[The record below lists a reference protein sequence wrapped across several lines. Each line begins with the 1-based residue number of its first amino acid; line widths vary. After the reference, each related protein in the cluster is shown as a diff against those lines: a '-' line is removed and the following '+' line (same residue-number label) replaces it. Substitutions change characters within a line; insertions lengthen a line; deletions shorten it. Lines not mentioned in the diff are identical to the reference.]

1 MGACAQRPFWTAA
14 SADLLAHAWCARG
27 VTPLSPYL
35 LLPPTVASDR
45 VVSYFWGCGRLAPGQ
60 SHGPEALRRRLY
72 AAEPPWTPQVLVHLR
87 HAGLTTHHLP
97 PRALQ
102 RPSTSAAEAPTWTL
116 EPQSGSRHADTSPLS
131 RRAVGPTRPPT
142 QGTQGCLLEQALHA
156 SWQSRHDA
164 RRGRFSSRS
173 NRSSLCAC
181 SSFTV
186 RDEMGAP

>member
-14 SADLLAHAWCARG
+14 SADLLVHAWCARG

-102 RPSTSAAEAPTWTL
+102 QRPSTSAAEAPTWTL
-116 EPQSGSRHADTSPLS
+116 EPQSGSRHADTSPS
-131 RRAVGPTRPPT
+131 RGAPLRVGATSPGPLRV
-142 QGTQGCLLEQALHA
+142 QGCWNPGAACVVAIASCRSCPQRQLLTEDKTMKKHQT
-156 SWQSRHDA
+156 
-164 RRGRFSSRS
+164 GRF
-173 NRSSLCAC
+173 
-181 SSFTV
+181 
-186 RDEMGAP
+186 